1 MVIAIDLVTVDM
13 PSYAKFVDT
22 VDLPV
27 VTCSYCC
34 T

>member
-1 MVIAIDLVTVDM
+1 MIMVIAIDLVTVDM

-27 VTCSYCC
+27 VTC
-34 T
+34 